1 MGGMPGR
8 KIVITEYKIF
18 PAIPPCPTCHR
29 PMSVLDVIPT
39 MPTTGFDQDE
49 VLYKCRKCGA
59 QVKQRLDRQRS
70 EPITL
75 GQ

>member
-1 MGGMPGR
+1 
-8 KIVITEYKIF
+8 
-18 PAIPPCPTCHR
+18 
-29 PMSVLDVIPT
+29 MSVLDVIPT

-49 VLYKCRKCGA
+49 VLYKCRKCGT
-59 QVKQRLDRQRS
+59 QMKQSLDRQRS